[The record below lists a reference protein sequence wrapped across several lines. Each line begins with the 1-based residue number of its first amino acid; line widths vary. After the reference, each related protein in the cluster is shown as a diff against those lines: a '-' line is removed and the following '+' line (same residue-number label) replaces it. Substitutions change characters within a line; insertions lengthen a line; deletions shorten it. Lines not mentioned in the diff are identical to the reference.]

1 MNKSRVLVVDDEK
14 HIRKLVEDILS
25 GDYSVYQAVSGESCI
40 RKLSETGA
48 DIVLLDLQLQGMD
61 GIGTLERIKTL
72 YPRMPVVIMTG
83 HGTIEKAVSSMKLGA
98 YDFLTKP
105 FNAERLRITVKNA
118 LEASALESEVQTLR
132 SELKDKYELSNI
144 IGQSGV
150 MQEVFRAV
158 EKVVNSEVTVLIQGE
173 SGTGKEL
180 IARAIHNQSRDRMS
194 NPFVA
199 VNCTALPESLLESEL
214 FGHEKGAFTGA
225 ASRRIGKFE
234 LADNGTVFLDE
245 IGEMS
250 QPIQAK
256 ILRVLQEREFERLGG
271 NALVRVNIRLIS
283 ATNKNLWEMVRKG
296 LFREDLFYRISVFP
310 IRLPPLRDRKSD
322 IPLLCGHF
330 IKRYAA
336 REKKVLKGIHPESLK
351 LLMKYHWPGNVRE
364 LENTIE
370 RAVVITNSSEIHVED
385 LQPHIVAIGK
395 GLAVEPS
402 DETLP
407 EWIEKLE
414 IDVLRKTLLEYEG
427 NITKAA
433 KKLGIGRA
441 TIYRKARKYDLP
453 ISR

>member
-1 MNKSRVLVVDDEK
+1 MKKSRVLVVDDEK
-14 HIRKLVEDILS
+14 HVRKLVEDILS
-25 GDYSVYQAVSGESCI
+25 EDYSVSQAVSGESCI
-40 RKLSETGA
+40 RKLSDTGA

-61 GIGTLERIKTL
+61 GIGALEKIKTL

-105 FNAERLRITVKNA
+105 FNAERLRITIKNA

-132 SELKDKYELSNI
+132 SELKNKYELSNI

-180 IARAIHNQSRDRMS
+180 IARAIHNLCQDRTS

-336 REKKVLKGIHPESLK
+336 REKKVLKGIHPEALK

-370 RAVVITNSSEIHVED
+370 RAVVITNGSEIHVED
-385 LQPHIVAIGK
+385 LQPHIVAIGR
-395 GLAVEPS
+395 GLAIEPS

-427 NITKAA
+427 NISKAA

-441 TIYRKARKYDLP
+441 TIYRKARKYNLP

>member
-199 VNCTALPESLLESEL
+199 VNCTALPESLL
-214 FGHEKGAFTGA
+214 
-225 ASRRIGKFE
+225 
-234 LADNGTVFLDE
+234 
-245 IGEMS
+245 
-250 QPIQAK
+250 
-256 ILRVLQEREFERLGG
+256 
-271 NALVRVNIRLIS
+271 
-283 ATNKNLWEMVRKG
+283 
-296 LFREDLFYRISVFP
+296 
-310 IRLPPLRDRKSD
+310 
-322 IPLLCGHF
+322 
-330 IKRYAA
+330 
-336 REKKVLKGIHPESLK
+336 
-351 LLMKYHWPGNVRE
+351 
-364 LENTIE
+364 
-370 RAVVITNSSEIHVED
+370 
-385 LQPHIVAIGK
+385 
-395 GLAVEPS
+395 
-402 DETLP
+402 
-407 EWIEKLE
+407 
-414 IDVLRKTLLEYEG
+414 
-427 NITKAA
+427 
-433 KKLGIGRA
+433 
-441 TIYRKARKYDLP
+441 
-453 ISR
+453 